1 MLNYR
6 FLPGVACLGT
16 LLAVAAAGAA
26 DTPGEH
32 PPIPIR
38 FHLESPGM
46 VTLVIEEAHGVR
58 VRNLV
63 SETPFPAGDNIAWWD
78 GLDDLARDGDAAT
91 HGVFHIPGKIVAA
104 GDYRVRGL
112 VHAPLDI
119 TYEMTPYF
127 PGDPPWITGDRA
139 SGWLAN
145 HNPPSAVCFVPAGLT
160 PLRKDQKGD
169 APAQM
174 LIGSHVS
181 EGGSGLAWVGLDGK
195 KLHGQEWLG
204 GVWTGAQY
212 LTRDVGPQRDNEVYA
227 YTAAYWEGDK
237 YNGFRSELR
246 LHALHKIIDRT
257 KAPKDQ
263 RFGTGE
269 DWRVLNPTYL
279 VQVKPEAQKKS
290 KLGGIAA
297 HDGILVVSIPAN
309 DQLVFFDARQRQV
322 LGAGTLAAPGG
333 VAFDDTGRLFAVSGE
348 TVVRFDRLPKFA
360 SGAPAA
366 TEPSTSTTPAVT
378 LPPATPIITQ
388 NLEEP
393 QQLLIDSGRILV
405 SDWGASQQV
414 KIFSAEGKLERT
426 IGEPGGPELGV
437 YHPTRMH
444 RPLGIAVD
452 SSHLLWVAEN
462 DYSPKRISIWSLDG
476 KLERA
481 LYGPPLYGAGG
492 TLDPAD
498 TTRFFTG
505 SMELRLDWKTGES
518 APVAIHSLGKS
529 DQLKILRGENS
540 SAPERPYH
548 VHGLTYLTDAFNG
561 NATQGSSMAGLWLLK
576 DSIARPVSLIG
587 GVNDLAAF
595 NPTRSFSARWK
606 GQVRPATSE
615 EYTFYALATHG
626 SRLWVDGKP
635 LIQNWR
641 NWGGESTAKITLDA
655 GKRYDICLEMNQNG
669 GQARPTR
676 LVHRDPQTRDHSHR
690 PVLPPRRPRRCRHR
704 HRPLR
709 RVFHRPQSHQ
719 FHRAP
724 PRSRGEIQLGPHWP
738 DL

>member
-481 LYGPPLYGAGG
+481 SMARRSTAPAARSIPLTPPAFS
-492 TLDPAD
+492 PAAWNCAS
-498 TTRFFTG
+498 TGKPARAPPSPFTRWASPISSRSSAAKIPARPSAPITSTG
-505 SMELRLDWKTGES
+505 SPTS
-518 APVAIHSLGKS
+518 
-529 DQLKILRGENS
+529 
-540 SAPERPYH
+540 
-548 VHGLTYLTDAFNG
+548 
-561 NATQGSSMAGLWLLK
+561 
-576 DSIARPVSLIG
+576 
-587 GVNDLAAF
+587 
-595 NPTRSFSARWK
+595 PTRSMATPPRVVPWPACGCSKIPSPAPSPSSAGSTTWPPSIPPA
-606 GQVRPATSE
+606 VFRPA
-615 EYTFYALATHG
+615 
-626 SRLWVDGKP
+626 GK
-635 LIQNWR
+635 
-641 NWGGESTAKITLDA
+641 
-655 GKRYDICLEMNQNG
+655 
-669 GQARPTR
+669 ARSAP
-676 LVHRDPQTRDHSHR
+676 P
-690 PVLPPRRPRRCRHR
+690 PPRNTRFTPWPRTARDCGSMANHSFRTGATGAAK
-704 HRPLR
+704 
-709 RVFHRPQSHQ
+709 
-719 FHRAP
+719 AP
-724 PRSRGEIQLGPHWP
+724 PRSPSTPENVTTSAWK
-738 DL
+738 